1 VLDSVLRH
9 EFLHLLIE
17 MRARADTPLWLREGL
32 VLWLNGNVPKSQY
45 RFLTGERIDRML
57 RSPAN
62 QSELRAAY
70 AAAEARV
77 AMLVQKNGRAVVIGW
92 LSGGLPAELRRR

>member
-1 VLDSVLRH
+1 
-9 EFLHLLIE
+9 
-17 MRARADTPLWLREGL
+17 
-32 VLWLNGNVPKSQY
+32 
-45 RFLTGERIDRML
+45 ML

-77 AMLVQKNGRAVVIGW
+77 AMLVQKNGRAAVIGW
-92 LSGGLPAELRRR
+92 LSGGLPAELLGR